1 MNRQSSQEGSPVKTS
16 KAMDSPKSNLEN
28 EGFGDGSSV
37 KRTLSLFDCV
47 CIIVGTIIGAGIFRT
62 PSTIAQNVP
71 NEFWMMVVWCVGGAI
86 AMIGALCFAELTTS
100 YPDRGGDYGY
110 LKRAYG
116 RWMGFAFSWTAF
128 WVIRPGN
135 ISVMAIVF
143 GIYARDALLAD
154 VSKMT
159 YALSAVVAVS
169 AINLLGLK
177 AGKWSQNL
185 LAVAKVAGILLILLT
200 AIIFVPRE
208 QAADS
213 NFMLAPTASEAPG
226 EVANE
231 QAFEAFVSK
240 ETVDDLADSSFTPQA
255 VGSKGEPIGVAE
267 EKEPAAFNDWFWLAL
282 VFVMFSFGGW
292 NDIAFVAGEV
302 RQPNKNLFRSLMLG
316 TMGVLLIYL
325 LFNMAL
331 LLGMGQARMAEL
343 SGSNAPT
350 EFVSLRI
357 GDFGGQLLAI
367 LVCVSCIGA
376 VSAMIFTS
384 PRIYWATAVDYP
396 ALRWLAGSRDGNNW
410 RRSMVLQAIVTAVF
424 ILVFGRFE
432 KSFDVMVIASA
443 PYFWGFLALTV
454 ISLMVLRQRHR
465 GDQKRQF
472 EGYRVPLYPVLPIV
486 FVIVCLFMTYRAY
499 TYMMD
504 EGFHIHALCIG
515 GWILLGVVISLL
527 MTGDDREKFD
537 RP

>member
-1 MNRQSSQEGSPVKTS
+1 MQSPQEDSPVETS
-16 KAMDSPKSNLEN
+16 RATDSPKPNIEN
-28 EGFGDGSSV
+28 GDGATI
-37 KRTLSLFDCV
+37 KRSLSLFDCV
-47 CIIVGTIIGAGIFRT
+47 CIIVGTIIGAGIFRV
-62 PSTIAQNVP
+62 PSTIAQIVP
-71 NEFWMMVVWCVGGAI
+71 NEFWMIVIWCIGGAI
-86 AMIGALCFAELTTS
+86 AFIGALCFAELTTS

-116 RWMGFAFSWTAF
+116 RWLGFAFSWTAF

-143 GIYARDALLAD
+143 GIYAKDALSAD

-159 YALSAVVAVS
+159 YALLAVVAVS
-169 AINLLGLK
+169 AVNLLGLK

-200 AIIFVPRE
+200 ALIFVPKE
-208 QAADS
+208 KAADS
-213 NFMLAPTASEAPG
+213 NVSFAPTAI
-226 EVANE
+226 EVTNE
-231 QAFEAFVSK
+231 NAVEESVGKESVS
-240 ETVDDLADSSFTPQA
+240 DLADSSTTLQA
-255 VGSKGEPIGVAE
+255 GNGEGELEAKGEKA
-267 EKEPAAFNDWFWLAL
+267 AAFNDWFWLAL

-292 NDIAFVAGEV
+292 NDIAFVASEV
-302 RQPNKNLFRSLMLG
+302 RQPNKNLFRSLVLG

-325 LFNMAL
+325 LFNIAL

-343 SGSNAPT
+343 NGSNAPT

-357 GDFGGQLLAI
+357 GDLGGHLLAM

-410 RRSMVLQAIVTAVF
+410 RRSMILQAIVTAVF
-424 ILVFGRFE
+424 ILVFGRHE

-454 ISLMVLRQRHR
+454 ISLMVLRRRHR
-465 GDQKRQF
+465 GDKKKSF
-472 EGYRVPLYPVLPIV
+472 DGYRVPWYPMLPIV
-486 FVIVCLFMTYRAY
+486 FVVACLFMTYRAY

-504 EGFHIHALCIG
+504 EKFHIHAICIG
-515 GWILLGVVISLL
+515 GWILLGVVISIL
-527 MTGDDREKFD
+527 MSGDDKQKID
-537 RP
+537 RS